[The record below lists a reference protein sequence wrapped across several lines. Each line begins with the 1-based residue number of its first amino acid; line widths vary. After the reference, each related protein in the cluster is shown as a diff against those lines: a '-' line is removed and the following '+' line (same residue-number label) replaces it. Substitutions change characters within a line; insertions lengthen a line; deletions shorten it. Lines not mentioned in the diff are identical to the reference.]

1 MIASVRHVGL
11 LLAKDLRIEARARQT
26 IGLVVILGVLI
37 VVVLGLGLGESAS
50 AGMRSVATTSVL
62 WVAYLFGG
70 TLCFEKTMAVEQS
83 DGALSALL
91 LAPINRGV
99 IFAAKLLAN
108 LILMAALALVI
119 TPVAIVMFRFQL
131 GMPVWEFALVI
142 GLGLSGFAIVGT
154 LFAAVVASTRLRG
167 GLLALI
173 VFPLTLPVVIVTTQ
187 TLRTRLA
194 EGGSLD
200 VSGLAMLG
208 LFDVI
213 FITVSWMVFDLVLE
227 P

>member
-1 MIASVRHVGL
+1 MTTALRNVGV

-26 IGLVVILGVLI
+26 IGLVVILGLLI

-50 AGMRSVATTSVL
+50 AGSRSLATTGVL

-70 TLCFEKTMAVEQS
+70 TLCFEKTMSTEQS
-83 DGALSALL
+83 DGALSGLL
-91 LAPINRGV
+91 LAPIDRGV
-99 IFAAKLLAN
+99 IFASKLLAN

-119 TPVAIVMFRFQL
+119 TPVAIMMFRFDL

-142 GLGLSGFAIVGT
+142 SLGLTGFAIVGT

-187 TLRTRLA
+187 TLRARLT
-194 EGGSLD
+194 EGASLNF
-200 VSGLAMLG
+200 SNLATLG

-213 FITVSWMVFDLVLE
+213 FIAMSWVVFDLVLE